1 MMHERALA
9 AAILYQQ
16 HKQQLQNGGGDGD
29 GGVLPFER
37 SSSLR
42 YPTVNAKKQ
51 QTLPRSSSS
60 RARSLTDPLLHPH
73 QLVNQVRLLGP

>member
-1 MMHERALA
+1 MMHECALA

-16 HKQQLQNGGGDGD
+16 HKQQLQN

>member
-16 HKQQLQNGGGDGD
+16 HKQQLQNGGGDG
-29 GGVLPFER
+29 GVLPFDR

-51 QTLPRSSSS
+51 RTLPRSSSS
-60 RARSLTDPLLHPH
+60 RARSLTDPLLQPH